1 MHKLYMSALT
11 LCTTTMFYSQE
22 VVWQKDLKS
31 NTQDFLS
38 QVTTTIDQQYL
49 ITGSVIQGG
58 SLREP
63 QATSLRNVQG
73 SSVGSA
79 QATNKQNNGYDFHL
93 VKLNQ
98 QGDQVWEKYFA
109 GNNHDYLSATVATQE
124 GGFLISGTTF
134 SGKSLDKKED
144 SKGGSDIWLIR
155 INEFGDEL
163 WQKTLGTSSDEEA
176 RAVIQTTDLG
186 FFVAGNVQGSLREP
200 QGTPTSNPQ
209 GTPIAG
215 SQGTQ
220 KPQGASTQN
229 SQGMQG
235 YGSKDVLIIKLD
247 KNGKE
252 ISQLVLGGAGLDEVE
267 KMIPTKD
274 GGALLGI
281 YSRSSE
287 FRVTGSES
295 KSSTSGNSNLV
306 SRYPKNT
313 NNEGEGDYWIV
324 KLSKD
329 GKVEWEK
336 NYGGKG
342 DDHLRTL
349 ALTSSGYI
357 IGGESRSER
366 SGNKTVGIEEGTD
379 VWLISL
385 NERGDEEWQKS
396 YNFKN
401 RDILMGIST
410 IHSADDKTKGILLG
424 GYTQAEGRIE
434 TDDETFW
441 MLYLNDK
448 GDEQWRKHVKGES
461 KKREERLSDIKLNR
475 DGSIILAGTSAEE
488 LGKENWK
495 IIKLGDKQIDQ
506 LIVKQDIKIYPNP
519 VSDYAYVEIG
529 FDFKEADI
537 SLYDMGGRQ
546 LQNLK
551 TKNKVTKINT
561 QALIQGAY
569 LVVIKTD
576 NNKTANAK
584 LIKK

>member
-1 MHKLYMSALT
+1 MKKLYFSVLSMCIISGLSA
-11 LCTTTMFYSQE
+11 QE
-22 VVWQKDLKS
+22 VVWQKDIKS
-31 NTQDFLS
+31 STQDFLS

-49 ITGSVIQGG
+49 ITGSVIQAGNQKKDAG
-58 SLREP
+58 ST
-63 QATSLRNVQG
+63 Q
-73 SSVGSA
+73 
-79 QATNKQNNGYDFHL
+79 QNSGYDFHL

-98 QGDQVWEKYFA
+98 QGDQVWEKYFS
-109 GNNHDYLSATVATQE
+109 GNNHDYLSSTVATQE
-124 GGFLISGTTF
+124 GGFLISGTSY
-134 SGKSLDKKED
+134 SGKGSDKKDD

-163 WQKTLGTSSDEEA
+163 WQKTLGTSADEEA

-186 FFVAGNVQGSLREP
+186 FVVAGNVQ
-200 QGTPTSNPQ
+200 N
-209 GTPIAG
+209 
-215 SQGTQ
+215 
-220 KPQGASTQN
+220 ASK
-229 SQGMQG
+229 G
-235 YGSKDVLIIKLD
+235 YGSKDILIIRLD

-252 ISQLVLGGAGLDEVE
+252 LSQLILGGRGLDEVE
-267 KMIPTKD
+267 KMIPTRD

-287 FRVTGSES
+287 FRVSD
-295 KSSTSGNSNLV
+295 SGNQNSATGISDSV
-306 SRYPKNT
+306 SRYTKTTENF
-313 NNEGEGDYWIV
+313 GEGDYWIV
-324 KLSKD
+324 KLNKE

-336 NYGGKG
+336 NLGGKG

-349 ALTSSGYI
+349 ALTSNGYI

-379 VWLISL
+379 LWLVSL
-385 NERGDEEWQKS
+385 NERGDEQWQKS

-401 RDILMGIST
+401 RDVLMGMSVIQSQE
-410 IHSADDKTKGILLG
+410 SRAGNQDVTKGILLG
-424 GYTQAEGRIE
+424 GYTQAEGRVE

-441 MLYLNDK
+441 MLYLDSN
-448 GDEQWRKHVKGES
+448 GNEQWRKHVKGES
-461 KKREERLSDIKLNR
+461 RKREERLSDIKLNR

-495 IIKLGDKQIDQ
+495 IVKLGDKQLDQ
-506 LIVKQDIKIYPNP
+506 LIEKQDIKIYPNP

-529 FDFKEADI
+529 FDFREADI
-537 SLYDMGGRQ
+537 TLYDMGGRQ

-561 QALIQGAY
+561 QPLIQGAY

-576 NNKTANAK
+576 TNKTANAK